1 MKSLPPA
8 INCYVDYTYLYF
20 KVFHKIPLDTKID
33 YQKTTFLIINLFDNN
48 TRNVS
53 LWGEVSI

>member
-20 KVFHKIPLDTKID
+20 KVFHKIPLDTKTKMCF
-33 YQKTTFLIINLFDNN
+33 YE
-48 TRNVS
+48 
-53 LWGEVSI
+53 GEGI